1 MARIGGPLEPP
12 SGGRWEVGLAW
23 RWRRLRDGVPSG
35 LFLFGSAVVILLV
48 GVLVGLLLAKVAS
61 HGAVGR
67 ADTQVDRWFATHR
80 NNDLNRATHY
90 VAYAAETPTIAALAV
105 LTVAGAALAWRR
117 WREPMLVAVA
127 VTGEVLIFLTI
138 TLLVDRPRPPVEH
151 LDVAPPTSSFPSGHV
166 AAAVALY
173 GAWALL
179 VWQRSRSA
187 LLRRLLTLFA
197 IVVPIA
203 VALSRMYRGM
213 HYPTDVLAG
222 ALLGTGWLAVTVGGI
237 RLGVRHHELRA
248 ETAGENPQN
257 PARRWP
263 LPRHG

>member
-1 MARIGGPLEPP
+1 
-12 SGGRWEVGLAW
+12 
-23 RWRRLRDGVPSG
+23 

-61 HGAVGR
+61 DGAVGR
-67 ADTQVDRWFATHR
+67 ADTQVDRWFAAHR
-80 NNDLNRATHY
+80 TNDLNRTTRY
-90 VAYAAETPTIAALAV
+90 VAHAAETPTIAALAV

-138 TLLVDRPRPPVEH
+138 TLLVDRPRPPVKH
-151 LDVAPPTSSFPSGHV
+151 LDVAPPTSSFPSGHT

-179 VWQRSRSA
+179 AWQRSRSA
-187 LLRRLLTLFA
+187 LLRGLLTVLA

-237 RLGVRHHELRA
+237 RLGVRHHQLRA

>member
-1 MARIGGPLEPP
+1 MARSRGPLEPS
-12 SGGRWEVGLAW
+12 SGGKAEAVLAW

-61 HGAVGR
+61 HDAFGR
-67 ADTQVDRWFATHR
+67 ADAHVDRWFAAHR
-80 NNDLNRATHY
+80 SNDLNRATQY
-90 VAYAAETPTIAALAV
+90 AADAAETPTVAALAV

-127 VTGEVLIFLTI
+127 VTGEVLIFLAI
-138 TLLVDRPRPPVEH
+138 TLLVDRPRPLVEH
-151 LDVAPPTSSFPSGHV
+151 LDVAPPTSSFPSGHT

-179 VWQRSRSA
+179 ARQRSRSA
-187 LLRRLLTLFA
+187 LLRGLLTLLA
-197 IVVPIA
+197 IAVPTA
-203 VALSRMYRGM
+203 VALSRVYRGM

-222 ALLGTGWLAVTVGGI
+222 ALLGTGWLAVTVRGI
-237 RLGVRHHELRA
+237 RLGVRHRELRA
-248 ETAGENPQN
+248 ETAGGNPES